1 MSKAARDPI
10 FTRYLYLRSD
20 VGIALLSS
28 ILNKKQEQA
37 KFWAME
43 LFHSGLYE
51 DATTVLWRT
60 YYEFYATLNPKFESH
75 FFKKMQ
81 EASTTD
87 ENKRVFLIEMV
98 RNLIIR
104 PHNCDVF
111 ILREIA
117 ANVVAEDEQE
127 GEGKDTPTEKKAP
140 TIQTLLQLNKYEDI
154 ARLVIDGDD
163 KEVYSATVDYFV
175 QKGVIKQGKKYSL
188 LEKLAD
194 VLGLNTKVI
203 ILARI
208 MQYYSSLELKPGKNV
223 YLVENPEDSV
233 KYNTAEPKES
243 ESPERML
250 PKVALYSPNEDN
262 YLFLFY
268 GIPEKEEHA
277 NLVRAYR
284 IDWLYHSYMT
294 PIWQE
299 RINAYGGSAE
309 DEEEEVTF
317 EDDSKQEAF
326 YAKYG
331 YNPDEQ
337 PAEVQEKQL
346 PALKERMTW
355 VSFYEKH
362 KNGGGL
368 YVPEPEF
375 LEALDESTCG
385 ESGVL

>member
-43 LFHSGLYE
+43 LYHSGLYE

-111 ILREIA
+111 MLREIA
-117 ANVVAEDEQE
+117 ANVVAEEEE
-127 GEGKDTPTEKKAP
+127 GYDTPAEKKKAP

-154 ARLVIDGDD
+154 ARRVIDGDD
-163 KEVYSATVDYFV
+163 KEVYSAVVDYFV

-194 VLGLNTKVI
+194 VLRLNTKVI
-203 ILARI
+203 ILTRI
-208 MQYYSSLELKPGKNV
+208 MQYYSSLVLKPGKNV
-223 YLVENPEDSV
+223 YLEENPEDSV

-385 ESGVL
+385 ESEVL